1 MPLLLALCLLITS
14 ELSIQTEKVEAFLL
28 IVYDVLEVSRSFSGN
43 QSLDIF
49 LHLKEPEKVLF
60 IGQWESGQRF
70 QKYYQLRLELG
81 DFEILGEYFDA
92 PPTMHKYRE
101 PGEPE

>member
-1 MPLLLALCLLITS
+1 MPLLIALCLLITS

-49 LHLKEPEKVLF
+49 LDLKESEKVLF
-60 IGQWESGQRF
+60 IEQWESGQHF

-81 DFEILGEYFDA
+81 DFEILGEYFSA
-92 PPTMHKYRE
+92 PPAMRMYRAL
-101 PGEPE
+101 GEPE